1 MEVMPVNDRGQASVM
16 VLSVSLA
23 MFVTLSAAT
32 VTFGGHVLDRRRA
45 QTVADAAAL
54 AALDGGRAAADSIA
68 RRHDATVVSYRDDGD
83 HVTVSVRVGSSS
95 ASAAAT
101 DAP

>member
-1 MEVMPVNDRGQASVM
+1 MEVMPVNDRGQASVLL
-16 VLSVSLA
+16 LSVSLA
-23 MFVTLSAAT
+23 LFVALSAAT
-32 VTFGGHVLDRRRA
+32 VTLGGHALDRRRA

-54 AALDGGRAAADSIA
+54 AGLDGGRAAADSIA
-68 RRHDATVVSYRDDGD
+68 RRHDATVVSFRADGD
-83 HVTVSVRVGSSS
+83 RVTVRVRVGSSS